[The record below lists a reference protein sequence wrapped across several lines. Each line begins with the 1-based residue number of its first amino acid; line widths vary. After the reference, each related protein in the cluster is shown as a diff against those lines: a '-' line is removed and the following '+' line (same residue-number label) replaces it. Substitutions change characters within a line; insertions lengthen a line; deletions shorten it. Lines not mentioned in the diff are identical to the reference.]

1 MYLFDTDVLSNIVK
15 TKPSPLLLEKLT
27 KLPPDL
33 QFSTAISVGEIYYGA
48 LRSAQGERILK
59 AFEEKV
65 FPQLTI
71 LAFDEES
78 AKTYGKIKVRM
89 EKRGLSASEPDLR
102 IASIAVQHKITV
114 ITGNTKHFGNIPG
127 VTCENW
133 INPAKLSSD

>member
-15 TKPSPLLLEKLT
+15 TKPSLSLLEKLS
-27 KLPPDL
+27 KLPPDM

-48 LRSAQGERILK
+48 LRSAHGERILK

-78 AKTYGKIKVRM
+78 AKVYGKTKVRM
-89 EKRGLSASEPDLR
+89 EKRGLNASEPDLR
-102 IASIAVQHKITV
+102 IASIAVQHRLTV
-114 ITGNTKHFGNIPG
+114 ITGNTKHFENIPG
-127 VTCENW
+127 VSFENW
-133 INPAKLSSD
+133 L